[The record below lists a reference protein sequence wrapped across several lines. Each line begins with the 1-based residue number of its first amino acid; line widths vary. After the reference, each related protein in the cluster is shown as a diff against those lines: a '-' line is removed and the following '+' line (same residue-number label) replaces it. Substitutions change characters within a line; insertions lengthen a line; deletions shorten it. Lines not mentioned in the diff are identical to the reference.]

1 MSISQLLTRPVEAHD
16 VELLNL
22 FRKQFSNDGRTD
34 APFGYSRNGVETIV
48 VERDEKVV
56 GAVMATAS
64 VVVDFMRD
72 PAARGE
78 DVYGAVLMGER
89 TLTYMSQKSGLVAAY
104 CAIPSHL
111 TKYIEM
117 CRRSGYTQE
126 VFQDCVVLRR
136 PLAKESLLE

>member
-1 MSISQLLTRPVEAHD
+1 MSISQILTRPFEAHD
-16 VELLNL
+16 VELLDL

-34 APFGYSRNGVETIV
+34 APFGYSRNGVETVV

-64 VVVDFMRD
+64 VVVDFMKD
-72 PAARGE
+72 SDARGE

-104 CAIPSHL
+104 CAIPSHM
-111 TKYIEM
+111 TKYIDM
-117 CRRSGYTQE
+117 VKRSGYSET
-126 VFQDCVVLRR
+126 FSNCVVLRR
-136 PLAKESLLE
+136 PLAKESS

>member
-1 MSISQLLTRPVEAHD
+1 MSISQLLLRPFEAPD
-16 VELLNL
+16 AEQLDL
-22 FRKQFSNDGRTD
+22 FREQFTPDGRTD
-34 APFGYSRNGVETIV
+34 APFGYSRNGVETVV
-48 VERDEKVV
+48 VERDRKIV

-64 VVVDFMRD
+64 VVVDFMKD
-72 PAARGE
+72 PDARGE

-111 TKYIEM
+111 TKYIDM
-117 CRRSGYTQE
+117 VKRSGYSE

-136 PLAKESLLE
+136 PLAKEL

>member
-1 MSISQLLTRPVEAHD
+1 MSISQILTRPFEAHD
-16 VELLNL
+16 VELLDL

-34 APFGYSRNGVETIV
+34 APFGYSRNGVETVV

-64 VVVDFMRD
+64 VVVDFMKD
-72 PAARGE
+72 SDARGE

-104 CAIPSHL
+104 CAIPSHM
-111 TKYIEM
+111 TKYIDM
-117 CRRSGYTQE
+117 VKRSGYSET
-126 VFQDCVVLRR
+126 FSNCVVLRR
-136 PLAKESLLE
+136 PLAKELL

>member
-1 MSISQLLTRPVEAHD
+1 MSISQLLLRPFEAHD
-16 VELLNL
+16 AELLNL

-111 TKYIEM
+111 TKYIDM
-117 CRRSGYTQE
+117 VKRSGYSE
-126 VFQDCVVLRR
+126 VFQNCVVLRR

>member
-16 VELLNL
+16 TELLDL

-48 VERDEKVV
+48 VERDDKVV

-64 VVVDFMRD
+64 VVVDFMKD
-72 PAARGE
+72 PDARGE
-78 DVYGAVLMGER
+78 DVYGAVFMGER
-89 TLTYMSQKSGLVAAY
+89 TLTYMSAKSGLVAAY

-111 TKYIEM
+111 TKYIDM
-117 CRRSGYTQE
+117 VKRSGYSE